1 MRIINGVL
9 LTITG
14 PQYQKGYVDFEKGKI
29 TAFGDA
35 AEASDYAGDI
45 YDAKGGY
52 ILPGFIDAH
61 THIGICEEG
70 VRWEGDD
77 CNESSDPITPQMNV
91 IDGFYPFDVAIPK
104 AVSGGVTTAV
114 ISPGS
119 TNVIC
124 GRIVAVKLR
133 GSCVD
138 DMVLKA
144 PCGMKFAL
152 GENPKRC
159 YGQNKGRTPYTRMA
173 TASILRDAL
182 TKARIY
188 MSKKESGEDVYDDK
202 WEALLPVLKGEIPA
216 HFHAH
221 RSDDILTA
229 IRISREF
236 GLRYTI
242 IHATDSVAILPYLL
256 KEGGIPIIGPSLG
269 PASKLEA
276 RACSFS
282 TAGILSKAGLE
293 VAITTDHDVLPLQFL
308 PVFAGLCVREGMNI
322 DAALRAIT
330 INPARIAGIEDRV
343 GSIEIGKDADIC
355 VFSGHPFELMS
366 QTKAVFIDG
375 QRIK

>member
-9 LTITG
+9 MTITG
-14 PQYQKGYVDFEKGKI
+14 RQYQNGYVDFENGKI
-29 TAFGDA
+29 TAYGDA
-35 AEASDYAGDI
+35 TEANDTTCEV
-45 YDAKGGY
+45 YDAQGGY

-77 CNESSDPITPQMNV
+77 CNESTDPVTPQMNV

-114 ISPGS
+114 VCPGS

-124 GRIVAVKLR
+124 GKIAAIKLR
-133 GSCVD
+133 GTCID

-144 PCGMKFAL
+144 PCAMKFAV

-159 YGQNKGRTPYTRMA
+159 YGQNKGHTPYTRMA

-182 TKARIY
+182 TKAKIY
-188 MSKKESGEDVYDDK
+188 MAKKESGEDVYDDR
-202 WEALLPVLKGEIPA
+202 WEALIPVLKGELPA

-221 RSDDILTA
+221 RSDDILTV
-229 IRISREF
+229 IRICKEF
-236 GLRYTI
+236 GLRYTLV
-242 IHATDSVAILPYLL
+242 HATDSVAILPYMQ

-269 PASKLEA
+269 PTNKLES
-276 RACSFS
+276 RAGSFS

-293 VAITTDHDVLPLQFL
+293 VAITTDHDVQPLQYL
-308 PVFAGLCVREGMNI
+308 PVFAALCVREGMSI
-322 DAALRAIT
+322 HAALRAIT
-330 INPARIAGIEDRV
+330 INPAKVAGIDECV
-343 GSIEIGKDADIC
+343 GSIQVGKDADIC
-355 VFSGHPFELMS
+355 VFNNHPFELMT
-366 QTKAVFIDG
+366 QIKAVFING
-375 QRIK
+375 QRAK